1 MDAVEVGGLR
11 IAYERVGS
19 GPALVLLHGYVGDG
33 HATWRPQIEGLSD
46 EFTVVAWDAPGAGN
60 SSDPPESFGIA
71 GYADS
76 LAGFV
81 AALDLGTPHV
91 AGLSFGG
98 VLAIELA
105 HRHPAVATSLVLG
118 SAYAGWRGSLS
129 QSAAEARL
137 GQALE
142 LSRLSA
148 DEFADTLLPTMF
160 SDGTP
165 QATVDDFGASVRS
178 FHPSGFR
185 AMANASAE
193 DLREALPHIEA
204 PTLLICGEN
213 DVRAPMTVARHLEES
228 IPGARLVVL
237 PGAGHV
243 CNLEA
248 PETFNATVREFLRAL

>member
-1 MDAVEVGGLR
+1 MDSVEVDGLR
-11 IAYERVGS
+11 IAFERAGS
-19 GPALVLLHGYVGDG
+19 GPVLVLLHGYVGDG
-33 HATWRPQIEGLSD
+33 RATWRPQLEGLSD
-46 EFTVVAWDAPGAGN
+46 EFTVVAWDAPGAGS

-81 AALDLGTPHV
+81 AALELGTPHV

-98 VLAIELA
+98 ALAIELA
-105 HRHPAVATSLVLG
+105 HRHPASARSLALG

-129 QSAAEARL
+129 PSAAEARL
-137 GQALE
+137 GQAHE
-142 LSRLSA
+142 LSRLSS
-148 DEFADTLLPTMF
+148 DEFTDTLLPTMF
-160 SDGTP
+160 SEGTS
-165 QATVDDFGASVRS
+165 QSTVDGFGASVRS

-193 DLREALPHIEA
+193 DLRDALPLIEA
-204 PTLLICGEN
+204 PTLLIHGEN
-213 DVRAPMTVARHLEES
+213 DVRAPMAVARHLEES

-248 PETFNATVREFLRAL
+248 PENFNATVREFLRGV

>member
-1 MDAVEVGGLR
+1 MDAVEVDGLR
-11 IAYERVGS
+11 IAYEQAGS
-19 GPALVLLHGYVGDG
+19 EP
-33 HATWRPQIEGLSD
+33 P
-46 EFTVVAWDAPGAGN
+46 APGAPRTLR
-60 SSDPPESFGIA
+60 SRSASPATQTPWPA
-71 GYADS
+71 S
-76 LAGFV
+76 LH
-81 AALDLGTPHV
+81 ALDLGTPHV

-105 HRHPAVATSLVLG
+105 HRHPAVARSLVLG

-129 QSAAEARL
+129 PSAAEARL
-137 GQALE
+137 AQALE
-142 LSRLSA
+142 LSRLSS

-160 SDGTP
+160 SEGTP

-193 DLREALPHIEA
+193 DLRDALPHVEA

-213 DVRAPMTVARHLEES
+213 DVRAPMAVARHLEES

-248 PETFNATVREFLRAL
+248 PERSTRRCGSSFAKSEAPQS